1 MVKKSLAVSF
11 VFSIIFSSFLPTS
24 THKVNAQF
32 VVSDPA
38 HTAITGAEAARKI
51 GKDALDFGARIAAQI
66 AIQQII
72 NSTVAWASSGF
83 EGNPAYVTDPSQ
95 FFGDIADGVAGEYIM
110 GGDLGF
116 LCSPFQAN
124 IRVSLAQ
131 QYYQPRQFQ
140 CTLTGIVGN
149 IEDFYSDFSSGGWDA
164 WFSMTQTPI
173 NNPYGAFLETKIEL
187 DSRVE
192 SALSLEQDQLN
203 WNQGFRSWSACIA
216 TNPEPWIDSPS
227 VDGSLPSRIPNP
239 RHEPNRAVGECIE
252 RGPTQ
257 TPGSIIKSQLD
268 TVLPA
273 GLDRLINVQQVDQLI
288 DAFAAGILRRYVF
301 GSDGLFSRNG
311 EQVPDLGEVTPL
323 PGSGEIPEIPT
334 IPPGDGEGVP
344 PPEQGLGNQPSGS
357 NIPPIASDFSNV
369 VWAEIDVSD
378 WEETAFLD
386 VSISS
391 PAFPGSS
398 INLNYDNANDWP
410 ADFPLGPDAEL
421 NANAWIFVY
430 RNGSWHA
437 STWEWMRYGQTERDT
452 SNLYQPDAQGT
463 LRGVLNDFSA
473 TPGDVYGFMVSCLA
487 RSSTRNCQERSNV
500 VMVTWPGTIE
510 GSGTGSYVGYGFPD
524 VWINIER
531 ANRSTQFLNE
541 LQGAGG
547 NLTFILAVTNP
558 DVAGSNGQ
566 PWGSSAGQ
574 YDLRTP
580 NDSFYSALASWTNK
594 ARDIGIHT
602 MVAMYNFWMH
612 TGSSEGWNL
621 NPFNPNN
628 NSNPETNCLRQNNFM
643 AELGAAITNSTP
655 AGSSC
660 SNASRIFL
668 REVWQDFTIKLSENT
683 PSTVLFQPFS
693 EDFKD
698 RSFNRT
704 SVYNQILDWW
714 GKDEFVDN
722 VLSHESTHSRA
733 KYKDIHDSS
742 RNFGLL
748 NSFVIV
754 NTDDRC
760 DPILD
765 GRITDIA
772 RETTRR
778 NNGSGFLVYDCQVSG
793 SSWNSTV
800 ISQIRSA
807 LNGIQ
812 PAIPK

>member
-1 MVKKSLAVSF
+1 M
-11 VFSIIFSSFLPTS
+11 S

-334 IPPGDGEGVP
+334 IPPGGEFP
-344 PPEQGLGNQPSGS
+344 PTSGAP
-357 NIPPIASDFSNV
+357 NERDRVNTIASDSPEWGDCASGSGVACHRFV
-369 VWAEIDVSD
+369 REVA
-378 WEETAFLD
+378 
-386 VSISS
+386 SI
-391 PAFPGSS
+391 
-398 INLNYDNANDWP
+398 LANDDPRWG
-410 ADFPLGPDAEL
+410 LLTKQSGQQSCTMTECGP
-421 NANAWIFVY
+421 
-430 RNGSWHA
+430 
-437 STWEWMRYGQTERDT
+437 
-452 SNLYQPDAQGT
+452 
-463 LRGVLNDFSA
+463 
-473 TPGDVYGFMVSCLA
+473 
-487 RSSTRNCQERSNV
+487 NV
-500 VMVTWPGTIE
+500 G
-510 GSGTGSYVGYGFPD
+510 GYGED
-524 VWINIER
+524 VIVYLLGTEPSGPI
-531 ANRSTQFLNE
+531 TIVDIIG
-541 LQGAGG
+541 GAG
-547 NLTFILAVTNP
+547 AP
-558 DVAGSNGQ
+558 
-566 PWGSSAGQ
+566 
-574 YDLRTP
+574 
-580 NDSFYSALASWTNK
+580 
-594 ARDIGIHT
+594 
-602 MVAMYNFWMH
+602 
-612 TGSSEGWNL
+612 
-621 NPFNPNN
+621 
-628 NSNPETNCLRQNNFM
+628 
-643 AELGAAITNSTP
+643 GANIT
-655 AGSSC
+655 
-660 SNASRIFL
+660 
-668 REVWQDFTIKLSENT
+668 WQ
-683 PSTVLFQPFS
+683 
-693 EDFKD
+693 
-698 RSFNRT
+698 
-704 SVYNQILDWW
+704 
-714 GKDEFVDN
+714 
-722 VLSHESTHSRA
+722 
-733 KYKDIHDSS
+733 
-742 RNFGLL
+742 
-748 NSFVIV
+748 
-754 NTDDRC
+754 
-760 DPILD
+760 
-765 GRITDIA
+765 
-772 RETTRR
+772 
-778 NNGSGFLVYDCQVSG
+778 
-793 SSWNSTV
+793 
-800 ISQIRSA
+800 
-807 LNGIQ
+807 IQ
-812 PAIPK
+812 PRRAGNDWAPVP